1 MRAERR
7 HARDTSLNVDNPC
20 RVWYAYNKE
29 YPARLLP
36 APPHLG
42 KGPGGDHR
50 RQEREG
56 GSMDAM
62 LTLDLHAS
70 NLRDHGWTELSNRE
84 MALRLY
90 RELRNRFP
98 ELRMLGGI
106 GYYGFEEILY
116 LPRYV
121 PALRERLDEERGKLL
136 TRLAGV
142 NMALQMLPEE

>member
-1 MRAERR
+1 
-7 HARDTSLNVDNPC
+7 
-20 RVWYAYNKE
+20 
-29 YPARLLP
+29 
-36 APPHLG
+36 
-42 KGPGGDHR
+42 
-50 RQEREG
+50 
-56 GSMDAM
+56 MDAM
-62 LTLDLHAS
+62 LTLDLHVS

-142 NMALQMLPEE
+142 NLALQMLPEE